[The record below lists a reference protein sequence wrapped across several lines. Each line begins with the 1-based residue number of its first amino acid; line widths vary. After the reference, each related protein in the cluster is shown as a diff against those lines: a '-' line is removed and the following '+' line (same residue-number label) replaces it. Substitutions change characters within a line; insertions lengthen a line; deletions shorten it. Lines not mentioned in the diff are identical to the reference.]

1 VTAWLA
7 RIVER
12 IDDASLRER
21 LLIFLAAVGVLLLL
35 AQFTL
40 FDPLEQASRARR
52 EAIRGYQQELAGLQ
66 KQLERVLAERD
77 SGAEKRAREKVEALR
92 RELAELGRRL
102 TEEQRAFTPPERMRE
117 VLERMLEP
125 HPNVSLA
132 ELKTLA
138 AQPLTPGD
146 PKSQRPEAY
155 RHGVEIVLR
164 GRYPD
169 LHAYLAALESL
180 PSRVYWGR
188 VELQAPDYPVHTLR
202 ATVYTIS
209 FDRAWLSV

>member
-1 VTAWLA
+1 MKAWLA
-7 RIVER
+7 RLAGR

-21 LLIFLAAVGVLLLL
+21 LLIFLAAVGVLVL
-35 AQFTL
+35 AAQLAL
-40 FDPLEQASRARR
+40 FDPLEQANRARR
-52 EAIRGYQQELAGLQ
+52 DAIRGYQQELAELQ
-66 KQLERVLAERD
+66 KQLQRVLAERGTD
-77 SGAEKRAREKVEALR
+77 AEKRARENVEALR

-102 TEEQRAFTPPERMRE
+102 AEEQRAFTPPERMRE

-125 HPNVSLA
+125 HPNVALV

-138 AQPLTPGD
+138 VQPIVAGD
-146 PKSQRPEAY
+146 PKTQRPEAY
-155 RHGVEIVLR
+155 RHGVELVLR

-169 LHAYLAALESL
+169 LYAYLAALESL
-180 PSRVYWGR
+180 PTRVYWGK
-188 VELQAPDYPVHTLR
+188 VELEAPAYPVHTLR